1 MMRGVNVG
9 MMVLGILL
17 VLVLGLLGVAGAISP
32 ELFTAWGEWFS
43 GPVAYVL
50 ETVTGRVASL
60 VVGGLL
66 LAGLVYYFWAAIRKS
81 RRERTVVLKSPLGD
95 VLVSLPA
102 IEDFTRVLRGRI
114 DGLREIKGRVWYTRK
129 GLRVMARIVVFSDVS
144 LIQVTEKVQMEVLSY
159 IQKTLNIT
167 QPIQPKVIVTKVVSR
182 DKPLTT
188 GGGRNELSAGKG
200 SYESAW
206 R

>member
-1 MMRGVNVG
+1 MRGVNLG
-9 MMVLGILL
+9 MMVLGILV
-17 VLVLGLLGVAGAISP
+17 VLLLGLLGLAGAISP
-32 ELFTAWGEWFS
+32 GLFTSWGEFLS
-43 GPVAYVL
+43 GPLAYAL
-50 ETVTGRVASL
+50 DTFTGRVAAL
-60 VVGGLL
+60 LIGGLL
-66 LAGLVYYFWAAIRKS
+66 LTGMASYGWAVVQTS

-102 IEDFTRVLRGRI
+102 IEDFARVLRGRI

-129 GLRVMARIVVFSDVS
+129 GLKVTARIVVYSDVS

-188 GGGRNELSAGKG
+188 GGGKAELSTSKG
-200 SYESAW
+200 SYDSAW

>member
-1 MMRGVNVG
+1 MRGVNLG
-9 MMVLGILL
+9 MMMLGILV
-17 VLVLGLLGVAGAISP
+17 VLLLGLLGVAGAISP
-32 ELFTAWGEWFS
+32 DLFTAWGEFMS
-43 GPVAYVL
+43 GPLAYAL
-50 ETVTGRVASL
+50 ESITGRVAAL
-60 VVGGLL
+60 VIGALI
-66 LAGLVYYFWAAIRKS
+66 LAGLASYGWAAVQTS

-102 IEDFTRVLRGRI
+102 IEDFARVLRGKI

-129 GLRVMARIVVFSDVS
+129 GLKVTARIVVFSDVS

-188 GGGRNELSAGKG
+188 GGGKAELSSGKG
-200 SYESAW
+200 AYDSAW

>member
-1 MMRGVNVG
+1 MRGVNLG
-9 MMVLGILL
+9 MMMLGIMAVLL
-17 VLVLGLLGVAGAISP
+17 LGLLGVAGAISP
-32 ELFTAWGEWFS
+32 EIFSAWGEFLG
-43 GPVAYVL
+43 GPLAYGL
-50 ETVTGRVASL
+50 ESITGRVAAL
-60 VVGGLL
+60 VIGGLI
-66 LAGLVYYFWAAIRKS
+66 LAGLASYGWAAVQTS

-102 IEDFTRVLRGRI
+102 IEDFARVLRGKI

-129 GLRVMARIVVFSDVS
+129 GLKVTARIVVFSDVS

-188 GGGRNELSAGKG
+188 GGGKAELSANKG
-200 SYESAW
+200 SYDSAW